1 MYSSVTKYFEVVP
14 YNIMLKILPIYFQ
27 TTLYAV
33 VYAVLRYI
41 IYFVGVRKVPLY
53 VLRVDRQ
60 WEVGREKEC
69 QSRERE
75 RDGKR
80 VGR

>member
-1 MYSSVTKYFEVVP
+1 MCISTQQLGRDWDTSYSSG
-14 YNIMLKILPIYFQ
+14 IWD
-27 TTLYAV
+27 
-33 VYAVLRYI
+33 
-41 IYFVGVRKVPLY
+41 RKNDLTIGNGMIKK
-53 VLRVDRQ
+53 DRQ